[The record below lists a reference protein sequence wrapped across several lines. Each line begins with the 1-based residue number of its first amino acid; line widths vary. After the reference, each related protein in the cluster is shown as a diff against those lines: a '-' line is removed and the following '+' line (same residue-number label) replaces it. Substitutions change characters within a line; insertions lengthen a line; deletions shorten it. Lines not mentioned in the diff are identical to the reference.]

1 MPQNEVRESEK
12 TPVGRHYRDTGCTQK
27 TGAREGRTK
36 GSLGNTTKY
45 ASPYT
50 PKVDLETGEI
60 LTQFDPTLKWQLQ
73 ALARVALPN
82 HRINV
87 CMRNIRADKHE
98 VLVRQSLE
106 SLRTYYSNLMAC
118 GSVWACP
125 VCAPKIQHIRALEV
139 RAAIDFWTEQ
149 GGTVVMPTHTT
160 QHNRSDQ
167 LKELLTRFNKAL
179 QSTKSGKRYQNL
191 KKAYGIAHSV
201 KALELTYGSNG
212 WHPHAHTILFLEQD
226 ADLKELAKEMFPMWK
241 SAAARAGLR
250 EPSEK
255 HGLTVVDASEV
266 KTYVTKMGIEYQWNV
281 EHELVKAHSK
291 SGKKQ
296 SYSPFDF
303 LRANLEKSDPHL
315 LSRFSEFAYTFHG
328 RRQLVWSNGSKKALL
343 GHEGK
348 TDQQIADSIG
358 KLDPVLASIG
368 AEHWKIIRK
377 NNLQGD
383 LLQVADNYGLEGV
396 RNFLFGLN
404 Q

>member
-1 MPQNEVRESEK
+1 MPQNEVTESEK
-12 TPVGRHYRDTGCTQK
+12 SPVGRHSHTHTRAQRVRVC
-27 TGAREGRTK
+27 EGLPK
-36 GSLGNTTKY
+36 VSLDNTTKSTS
-45 ASPYT
+45 ARV

-160 QHNRSDQ
+160 QHNRSDKLQ
-167 LKELLTRFNKAL
+167 ELLKGFLLAMMKNTGQRAYTRFRN
-179 QSTKSGKRYQNL
+179 
-191 KKAYGIAHSV
+191 AYGIAHSV

-226 ADLKELAKEMFPMWK
+226 ADFEELAKEMFPMWK
-241 SAAARAGLR
+241 SAAVRAGLR

-255 HGLTVVDASEV
+255 AFKVVNASEV
-266 KTYVTKMGIEYQWNV
+266 RTYITKMGTEYQWNA

-291 SGKKQ
+291 TGKGS

-303 LRANLEKSDPHL
+303 LRANLEKSDSHL

-343 GHEGK
+343 GHDGL

-358 KLDPVLASIG
+358 KLDPVLASI
-368 AEHWKIIRK
+368 ALEDWKIVRK
-377 NNLQGD
+377 NNLQGE
-383 LLQVADNYGLEGV
+383 LLQIADDYGLSGV
-396 RNFLFGLN
+396 QNFLKGITL
-404 Q
+404 